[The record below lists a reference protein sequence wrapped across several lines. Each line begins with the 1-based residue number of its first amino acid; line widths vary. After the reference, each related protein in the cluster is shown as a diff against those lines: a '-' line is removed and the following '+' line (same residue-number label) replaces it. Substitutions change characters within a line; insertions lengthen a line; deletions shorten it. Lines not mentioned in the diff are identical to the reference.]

1 MPFFYKNRYSFFALR
16 LMDMNKCVVFK
27 TESYD
32 DDVLYDVVSRHFEKH
47 DIKSKIPSGAR
58 VLLKPNLVVD
68 KDAAF
73 CVTTNPR
80 FVYAVIRYLANI
92 GVENITVADCPG
104 GALLLFSEMEAVYER
119 TGYSFLAEHVQ
130 LSTDFESSDVS
141 APDGSVNKS
150 FNIINSIKDADYI
163 INIPKLKTHNM
174 TCITAG
180 VKNLFGS
187 IPGLQKPA
195 FHAKYPAVRD
205 FSNMLVEL
213 AQTVKADFTIVD
225 AIDIMEGDGP
235 TNGKKRH
242 LGLTFSSCDVFS
254 LDAFILKMLGVPETL
269 VATVSASRQK
279 KLVNDNII
287 AEGDTDFRPEV
298 PILLPSGF
306 NATSGFGKLTA
317 RVKTTA
323 KKLGSSVFMNY
334 PQMNEKCVLCKKCV
348 VTCPKKAL
356 KVEDKKIVL
365 DKKKC
370 IGCLCCDEVC
380 PNAAV
385 DIRKKIKTKR

>member
-1 MPFFYKNRYSFFALR
+1 MGKCAVYKVE
-16 LMDMNKCVVFK
+16 K
-27 TESYD
+27 YD
-32 DDVLYDVVSRHFEKH
+32 DTALYDAVSRHFEAH
-47 DIKSKIPSGAR
+47 DINLKIPAGAK

-73 CVTTNPR
+73 SVTTNPR
-80 FVYAVIRYLANI
+80 FVYAVIRYLKNI

-104 GALLLFSEMEAVYER
+104 GALLLFSEMETVYR
-119 TGYSFLAEHVQ
+119 KTGYSFLSEFAK
-130 LSTDFESSDVS
+130 LNTDFESKDINS
-141 APDGSVNKS
+141 PEGSVNKD
-150 FNIINSIKDADYI
+150 FNIINAVSEADFI

-180 VKNLFGS
+180 VKNLFGC

-195 FHAKYPAVRD
+195 FHAKYPAVND

-213 AQTVKADFTIVD
+213 AQTVKPDFTIVD

-254 LDAFILKMLGVPETL
+254 MDAYIVNLLEIPEDF
-269 VATVSASRQK
+269 VATVSASRK
-279 KLVNDNII
+279 KNLVQEDMEII
-287 AEGDTDFRPEV
+287 GDADFSLEK

-317 RVKTTA
+317 KVKTTA
-323 KKLGSSVFMNY
+323 EKLISSVFMSY

-348 VTCPKKAL
+348 VTCPKNAL
-356 KVEDKKIVL
+356 SIENKKIVL
-365 DKKKC
+365 NKKVC

-385 DIRKKIKTKR
+385 DIRKKIKTQR

>member
-1 MPFFYKNRYSFFALR
+1 MGKCAVYKVE
-16 LMDMNKCVVFK
+16 K
-27 TESYD
+27 YD
-32 DDVLYDVVSRHFEKH
+32 DTALYDAVSRHFEAH
-47 DIKSKIPSGAR
+47 DIKSKIPAGAK

-73 CVTTNPR
+73 SVTTNPR
-80 FVYAVIRYLANI
+80 FVYAVIRYLKNI

-104 GALLLFSEMEAVYER
+104 GALLLFSEMETVYR
-119 TGYSFLAEHVQ
+119 KTGYSFLSEFAK
-130 LSTDFESSDVS
+130 LNTDFESKDINS
-141 APDGSVNKS
+141 PEGSVNKN
-150 FNIINSIKDADYI
+150 FNIINAVSEADFI

-180 VKNLFGS
+180 VKNLFGC

-195 FHAKYPAVRD
+195 FHAKYPAVND

-213 AQTVKADFTIVD
+213 AQTVKPDFTIVD

-254 LDAFILKMLGVPETL
+254 MDAYIVNLLGIPEDF
-269 VATVSASRQK
+269 VATVSASK
-279 KLVNDNII
+279 KKNLVQEDMEFI
-287 AEGDTDFRPEV
+287 GDDDFSLEK

-317 RVKTTA
+317 KVKTTA
-323 KKLGSSVFMNY
+323 EKLISSVFMSY

-348 VTCPKKAL
+348 VTCPKNAL
-356 KVEDKKIVL
+356 SIENKKIVL
-365 DKKKC
+365 NKKVC
-370 IGCLCCDEVC
+370 IGCLCCDEIC

-385 DIRKKIKTKR
+385 DIRKKIKTQR

>member
-1 MPFFYKNRYSFFALR
+1 MGKCAVYKVE
-16 LMDMNKCVVFK
+16 K
-27 TESYD
+27 YD
-32 DDVLYDVVSRHFEKH
+32 DEALYDVVSRHFEAH
-47 DIKSKIPSGAR
+47 NIKSKIPIGAK

-73 CVTTNPR
+73 SVTTNPR
-80 FVYAVIRYLANI
+80 FVYAVIRYLKNI

-104 GALLLFSEMEAVYER
+104 GALLLFSEMETVYR
-119 TGYSFLAEHVQ
+119 KTGYSFLSDIAK
-130 LSTDFESSDVS
+130 LNTDFESKDINS
-141 APDGSVNKS
+141 PEGSVNKN
-150 FNIINSIKDADYI
+150 FNIINAISEADFI

-180 VKNLFGS
+180 VKNLFGC

-195 FHAKYPAVRD
+195 FHAKYPAVND

-213 AQTVKADFTIVD
+213 AQTVKPDFTIVD

-254 LDAFILKMLGVPETL
+254 MDAYIVNFLGIPEDF
-269 VATVSASRQK
+269 VATVSASK
-279 KLVNDNII
+279 KKNLVQEDMKII
-287 AEGDTDFRPEV
+287 GDDDFSLEK

-306 NATSGFGKLTA
+306 NATSGLGKITA
-317 RVKTTA
+317 RAKTA
-323 KKLGSSVFMNY
+323 VEKIISSVFMSY
-334 PQMNEKCVLCKKCV
+334 PQMNEKCVLCKKCI
-348 VTCPKKAL
+348 VTCPKNAL
-356 KVEDKKIVL
+356 SIENKKIVL
-365 DKKKC
+365 NKKVC

-385 DIRKKIKTKR
+385 DIRKKIKTQR

>member
-1 MPFFYKNRYSFFALR
+1 MGKCAVYKVE
-16 LMDMNKCVVFK
+16 K
-27 TESYD
+27 YD
-32 DDVLYDVVSRHFEKH
+32 DEALYDVVSRHFEAH
-47 DIKSKIPSGAR
+47 DIKSKIPIGAK

-73 CVTTNPR
+73 SVTTNPR
-80 FVYAVIRYLANI
+80 FVYAVIRYLKNI
-92 GVENITVADCPG
+92 GVEDITVADCPG
-104 GALLLFSEMEAVYER
+104 GALLLFSEMETVYR
-119 TGYSFLAEHVQ
+119 KTGYSFLSEFAK
-130 LSTDFESSDVS
+130 LNTDFESKDINSPAD
-141 APDGSVNKS
+141 SVNKD
-150 FNIINSIKDADYI
+150 FNIINAVSEADFI

-180 VKNLFGS
+180 VKNLFGC

-195 FHAKYPAVRD
+195 FHAKYPAVND

-213 AQTVKADFTIVD
+213 AQTVKPDFTIVD

-254 LDAFILKMLGVPETL
+254 MDAYIVNLLGIPEDF
-269 VATVSASRQK
+269 VATVSASRK
-279 KLVNDNII
+279 KNLVQEDMEII
-287 AEGDTDFRPEV
+287 GDADFSLEK

-317 RVKTTA
+317 KVKTTA
-323 KKLGSSVFMNY
+323 EKLISSVFMSY

-348 VTCPKKAL
+348 VTCPKNAL
-356 KVEDKKIVL
+356 SIENKKIVL
-365 DKKKC
+365 NKKVC

-385 DIRKKIKTKR
+385 DIRKKIKTQR

>member
-1 MPFFYKNRYSFFALR
+1 MEKCAVYKIEN
-16 LMDMNKCVVFK
+16 
-27 TESYD
+27 YD
-32 DDVLYDVVSRHFEKH
+32 DEALYDVVSRHFEAH
-47 DIKSKIPSGAR
+47 NIKAQIPAGTK

-73 CVTTNPR
+73 SVTTNPR
-80 FVYAVIRYLANI
+80 FVYAVVRYLKNI
-92 GVENITVADCPG
+92 GIDDITIADCPG
-104 GALLLFSEMEAVYER
+104 GALLLFSEMQTVYKK
-119 TGYSFLAEHVQ
+119 TGYSA
-130 LSTDFESSDVS
+130 LSEFAKLNTDFESKDIDSS
-141 APDGSVNKS
+141 EGSVNKN
-150 FNIINSIKDADYI
+150 FNIINAVSEADFI

-180 VKNLFGS
+180 VKNLFGC

-195 FHAKYPAVRD
+195 FHAKYPAVKD

-213 AQTVKADFTIVD
+213 AQTVNADFTIVD

-254 LDAFILKMLGVPETL
+254 LDAFIVDFLGIPDEL
-269 VATVSASRQK
+269 VATVSASKQK
-279 KLVNDNII
+279 NLINEEIEPV
-287 AEGDTDFRPEV
+287 GDIDFRLGE

-306 NATSGFGKLTA
+306 NATSGFGKI
-317 RVKTTA
+317 TA
-323 KKLGSSVFMNY
+323 KAKTVTEKMISAVFMSY
-334 PQMNEKCVLCKKCV
+334 PRMNEKCVLCKKCV
-348 VTCPKKAL
+348 ATCPKNAL
-356 KVEDKKIVL
+356 SIENKKIVL
-365 DKKKC
+365 NKKVC

-385 DIRKKIKTKR
+385 DIKKKIKTKR

>member
-1 MPFFYKNRYSFFALR
+1 MGKCAVYKVE
-16 LMDMNKCVVFK
+16 K
-27 TESYD
+27 YD
-32 DDVLYDVVSRHFEKH
+32 DEALYDVVSRHFEAH
-47 DIKSKIPSGAR
+47 NIKSKIPIGAK

-73 CVTTNPR
+73 SVTTNPR
-80 FVYAVIRYLANI
+80 FVYAVIRYLKNI
-92 GVENITVADCPG
+92 GVEDITVADCPG
-104 GALLLFSEMEAVYER
+104 GALLLFSEMETVYR
-119 TGYSFLAEHVQ
+119 KTGYFFLSELAK
-130 LSTDFESSDVS
+130 LNTDFESKDINS
-141 APDGSVNKS
+141 PEGSVNKN
-150 FNIINSIKDADYI
+150 FNIINAVSEADFI

-180 VKNLFGS
+180 VKNLFGC

-195 FHAKYPAVRD
+195 FHAKYPAVND

-213 AQTVKADFTIVD
+213 AQTVKPDFTIVD

-254 LDAFILKMLGVPETL
+254 MDAYIVNLLGVPEDF
-269 VATVSASRQK
+269 VATVSASRK
-279 KLVNDNII
+279 KNLVQGDMEII
-287 AEGDTDFRPEV
+287 GDDDFSLEK

-306 NATSGFGKLTA
+306 NATSGLGKITA
-317 RVKTTA
+317 KAKTTVE
-323 KKLGSSVFMNY
+323 KIISSVFMSY

-348 VTCPKKAL
+348 VTCPKNAL
-356 KVEDKKIVL
+356 SIENKKIVL
-365 DKKKC
+365 DKKVC

-385 DIRKKIKTKR
+385 DIRKKIKTQR

>member
-1 MPFFYKNRYSFFALR
+1 MEKCAVYKIEN
-16 LMDMNKCVVFK
+16 
-27 TESYD
+27 YD
-32 DDVLYDVVSRHFEKH
+32 DEALYDVVSRHFEAH
-47 DIKSKIPSGAR
+47 NIKSQIPAGTK

-73 CVTTNPR
+73 SVTTNPR
-80 FVYAVIRYLANI
+80 FVYAVVRYLKNI
-92 GVENITVADCPG
+92 GIDDITIADCPG
-104 GALLLFSEMEAVYER
+104 GALLLFSEMQTVYKK
-119 TGYSFLAEHVQ
+119 TGYSA
-130 LSTDFESSDVS
+130 LSEFAKLNTDFESKDIDSS
-141 APDGSVNKS
+141 EGSVNKN
-150 FNIINSIKDADYI
+150 FNIINAVSEADFI

-195 FHAKYPAVRD
+195 FHAKYPAVKD

-213 AQTVKADFTIVD
+213 AQTVNADFTIVD

-254 LDAFILKMLGVPETL
+254 LDAFIVDFLGIPDEL
-269 VATVSASRQK
+269 VATVSASKQK
-279 KLVNDNII
+279 NLINEEIEPV
-287 AEGDTDFRPEV
+287 GDIDFRLGE

-306 NATSGFGKLTA
+306 NATSGFGKI
-317 RVKTTA
+317 TA
-323 KKLGSSVFMNY
+323 KAKTVTEKMISAVFMSY
-334 PQMNEKCVLCKKCV
+334 PRMNEKCVLCKKCV
-348 VTCPKKAL
+348 ATCPKNAL
-356 KVEDKKIVL
+356 SIENKKIVL
-365 DKKKC
+365 NKKVC

-385 DIRKKIKTKR
+385 DIKKKIKTKR

>member
-1 MPFFYKNRYSFFALR
+1 MGKCAVYKVE
-16 LMDMNKCVVFK
+16 K
-27 TESYD
+27 YD
-32 DDVLYDVVSRHFEKH
+32 DTALYDAVSRHFEAH
-47 DIKSKIPSGAR
+47 DIKSKIPAGAK

-73 CVTTNPR
+73 SVTTNPR
-80 FVYAVIRYLANI
+80 FVYAVIRYLKNI
-92 GVENITVADCPG
+92 GVEDITVADCPG
-104 GALLLFSEMEAVYER
+104 GALLLFSEMETVYR
-119 TGYSFLAEHVQ
+119 KTGYSFLSEFAK
-130 LSTDFESSDVS
+130 LNTDFESKDINSPED
-141 APDGSVNKS
+141 SVNKD
-150 FNIINSIKDADYI
+150 FNIINAVSEADFI

-180 VKNLFGS
+180 VKNLFGC

-195 FHAKYPAVRD
+195 FHAKYPAVND

-213 AQTVKADFTIVD
+213 AQTVKPDFTIVD

-254 LDAFILKMLGVPETL
+254 MDAYIVNLLGIPEDF
-269 VATVSASRQK
+269 VATVSASRK
-279 KLVNDNII
+279 KNLVQEDMEII
-287 AEGDTDFRPEV
+287 GDADFSLEK

-317 RVKTTA
+317 KLKTTA
-323 KKLGSSVFMNY
+323 EKLISSVFMSY

-348 VTCPKKAL
+348 VTCPKNAL
-356 KVEDKKIVL
+356 SIENKKIVL
-365 DKKKC
+365 NKKVC

-385 DIRKKIKTKR
+385 DIRKKIKTQR

>member
-1 MPFFYKNRYSFFALR
+1 MGKCADYKVE
-16 LMDMNKCVVFK
+16 K
-27 TESYD
+27 YD
-32 DDVLYDVVSRHFEKH
+32 DTALYDAVSRHFEAH
-47 DIKSKIPSGAR
+47 DIKSKIPAGAK

-73 CVTTNPR
+73 SVTTNPR
-80 FVYAVIRYLANI
+80 FVYAVIRYLKNI

-104 GALLLFSEMEAVYER
+104 GALLLFSEMETVNR
-119 TGYSFLAEHVQ
+119 KTGYSFLSEFAK
-130 LSTDFESSDVS
+130 LNTDFESKDINSPED
-141 APDGSVNKS
+141 SVNKD
-150 FNIINSIKDADYI
+150 FNIINAVSEADFI

-180 VKNLFGS
+180 VKNLFGC

-195 FHAKYPAVRD
+195 FHAKYPAVND

-213 AQTVKADFTIVD
+213 AQTVKPDFTIVD

-254 LDAFILKMLGVPETL
+254 MDAYIVNLLGIPEDF
-269 VATVSASRQK
+269 VATVSASRK
-279 KLVNDNII
+279 KNLVQEDMEII
-287 AEGDTDFRPEV
+287 GDADFSLEK

-317 RVKTTA
+317 KVKTTA
-323 KKLGSSVFMNY
+323 EKLISSVFMSY

-348 VTCPKKAL
+348 VTCPKNAL
-356 KVEDKKIVL
+356 SIENKKIVL
-365 DKKKC
+365 NKKVC

-385 DIRKKIKTKR
+385 DIRKKIKTQR

>member
-1 MPFFYKNRYSFFALR
+1 MGKCAVYKVE
-16 LMDMNKCVVFK
+16 K
-27 TESYD
+27 YD
-32 DDVLYDVVSRHFEKH
+32 DTALYDAVSRHFEAH
-47 DIKSKIPSGAR
+47 DIKSKIPAGAK

-73 CVTTNPR
+73 SVTTNPR
-80 FVYAVIRYLANI
+80 FVYAVIRYLKNI

-104 GALLLFSEMEAVYER
+104 GALLLFSEMETVYR
-119 TGYSFLAEHVQ
+119 KTGYSFLSEFAK
-130 LSTDFESSDVS
+130 LNTDFESKDINS
-141 APDGSVNKS
+141 PEGSVNKN
-150 FNIINSIKDADYI
+150 FNIINAVSEADFI

-180 VKNLFGS
+180 VKNLFGC

-195 FHAKYPAVRD
+195 FHAKYPAVND

-213 AQTVKADFTIVD
+213 AQTVKPDFTIVD

-254 LDAFILKMLGVPETL
+254 MDAYIVNLLGIPEDF
-269 VATVSASRQK
+269 VATVSASRK
-279 KLVNDNII
+279 KNLVHEDMEII
-287 AEGDTDFRPEV
+287 GNADFSLEK
-298 PILLPSGF
+298 PIILPSGF
-306 NATSGFGKLTA
+306 NATSGLGKI
-317 RVKTTA
+317 TA
-323 KKLGSSVFMNY
+323 KAKTAAEKIISSVFMSY
-334 PQMNEKCVLCKKCV
+334 PQMNEKCVLCKKCI
-348 VTCPKKAL
+348 VTCPKNAL
-356 KVEDKKIVL
+356 SIENKKIVL
-365 DKKKC
+365 DKKVC

-385 DIRKKIKTKR
+385 DIRKKIKTQR

>member
-1 MPFFYKNRYSFFALR
+1 ME
-16 LMDMNKCVVFK
+16 KCVVYK
-27 TESYD
+27 VEKYD
-32 DDVLYDVVSRHFEKH
+32 DEALYDVVSRHFEAH
-47 DIKSKIPSGAR
+47 NIKSKIPIGAK

-73 CVTTNPR
+73 SVTTNPR
-80 FVYAVIRYLANI
+80 FVYAVIRYLKNI

-104 GALLLFSEMEAVYER
+104 GALLLFSEMETVYR
-119 TGYSFLAEHVQ
+119 KTGYSFLSEIAK
-130 LSTDFESSDVS
+130 LNTDFESKDINS
-141 APDGSVNKS
+141 PKGSVNKN
-150 FNIINSIKDADYI
+150 FNIINAVSEADFI

-180 VKNLFGS
+180 VKNLFGC

-195 FHAKYPAVRD
+195 FHAKYPAVND

-213 AQTVKADFTIVD
+213 AQTVKPDFTIVD

-254 LDAFILKMLGVPETL
+254 MDAYIVNLLGIPEDF
-269 VATVSASRQK
+269 VATVSASK
-279 KLVNDNII
+279 KKNLVQGDMKII
-287 AEGDTDFRPEV
+287 GDDDFSLEK

-306 NATSGFGKLTA
+306 NATSGLGKVTA
-317 RVKTTA
+317 KAKTTLE
-323 KKLGSSVFMNY
+323 KIISSVFMSY
-334 PQMNEKCVLCKKCV
+334 PQMNEKCVLCKKCI
-348 VTCPKKAL
+348 VTCPKNAL
-356 KVEDKKIVL
+356 SIENKKIVL
-365 DKKKC
+365 NKKVC

-385 DIRKKIKTKR
+385 DIRKKIKTQR

>member
-1 MPFFYKNRYSFFALR
+1 MGKYAVYKVE
-16 LMDMNKCVVFK
+16 K
-27 TESYD
+27 YD
-32 DDVLYDVVSRHFEKH
+32 DTALYDAVSRHFEAH
-47 DIKSKIPSGAR
+47 DIKSKIPAGAK

-73 CVTTNPR
+73 SVTTNPR
-80 FVYAVIRYLANI
+80 FVYAVIRYLKNI
-92 GVENITVADCPG
+92 GVEDITVADCPG
-104 GALLLFSEMEAVYER
+104 GALLLFSEMETVYR
-119 TGYSFLAEHVQ
+119 KTGYSFLSEFAK
-130 LSTDFESSDVS
+130 LNTDFESKDINSPED
-141 APDGSVNKS
+141 SVNKN
-150 FNIINSIKDADYI
+150 FNIINAVSEADFI

-180 VKNLFGS
+180 VKNLFGC

-195 FHAKYPAVRD
+195 FHAKYPAVND

-213 AQTVKADFTIVD
+213 AQTVKPDFTIVD

-254 LDAFILKMLGVPETL
+254 MDAYIVNFLGVPEDF
-269 VATVSASRQK
+269 VATVSASRK
-279 KLVNDNII
+279 KNLVQEDMEII
-287 AEGDTDFRPEV
+287 GDADFSLEK

-317 RVKTTA
+317 KVKTTA
-323 KKLGSSVFMNY
+323 EKLISAVFMSY

-348 VTCPKKAL
+348 VTCPKNAL
-356 KVEDKKIVL
+356 SIENKKIVL
-365 DKKKC
+365 NKKVC

-385 DIRKKIKTKR
+385 DIRKKIKTQR

>member
-1 MPFFYKNRYSFFALR
+1 MGKCTVYKVE
-16 LMDMNKCVVFK
+16 K
-27 TESYD
+27 YD
-32 DDVLYDVVSRHFEKH
+32 DTALYDAVSRHFEAH
-47 DIKSKIPSGAR
+47 DIKSKIPAGAK

-73 CVTTNPR
+73 SVTTNPR
-80 FVYAVIRYLANI
+80 FVYAVIRYLKNI
-92 GVENITVADCPG
+92 GVEDITVADCPG
-104 GALLLFSEMEAVYER
+104 GALLLFSEMETVYR
-119 TGYSFLAEHVQ
+119 KTGYSFLSEFAK
-130 LSTDFESSDVS
+130 LNTDFESKDINSPED
-141 APDGSVNKS
+141 SVNKD
-150 FNIINSIKDADYI
+150 FNIINAVSEADFI
-163 INIPKLKTHNM
+163 INIPKFKTHNM

-180 VKNLFGS
+180 VKNLFGC

-195 FHAKYPAVRD
+195 FHAKYPAVND

-213 AQTVKADFTIVD
+213 AQTVKPDFTIVD

-254 LDAFILKMLGVPETL
+254 MDAYIVNLLGIPKDF
-269 VATVSASRQK
+269 VATVSASRRK
-279 KLVNDNII
+279 NLVQEDMEII
-287 AEGDTDFRPEV
+287 GDADFSFEK

-317 RVKTTA
+317 KVKTTA
-323 KKLGSSVFMNY
+323 EKLISSVFMSY

-348 VTCPKKAL
+348 VTCPKNAL
-356 KVEDKKIVL
+356 SIENKKIVL
-365 DKKKC
+365 NKKVC

-385 DIRKKIKTKR
+385 DIRKKIKTQR